1 MCGLAGVLIGNR
13 SEARCEI
20 VSIATLFTR
29 LLILSEHRGPYATG
43 AAVVTQNG
51 TIQTAKAPVSAH
63 LFVHSVAYEH
73 LCQQADKG
81 VVLLMGH
88 TSWPTQGSHM
98 RNGNNQPL
106 FSDGPIRL
114 VLTHNSNIPDATQHF
129 DAFGLQRKWE
139 VDIELLLRLAY
150 RHMSQDGLAIQDM
163 IQDLALCA
171 GQIAAV
177 IVAGSH
183 PNKVIF
189 VRHDR
194 PLWTAYHGDLDLL
207 VYASEAEILLQAL
220 SDCKK
225 WHLQQMPAETV
236 WVMNRQQLMNPK
248 VYPLKYTPGGKL
260 Q

>member
-13 SEARCEI
+13 SGARCEI
-20 VSIATLFTR
+20 VSITTLFTR

-43 AAVVTQNG
+43 AAVVTQDG
-51 TIQTAKAPVSAH
+51 TIQTAKAPISAH
-63 LFVHSVAYEH
+63 RFVHSVAYEG

-81 VVLLMGH
+81 VAMFMGH
-88 TSWPTQGSHM
+88 TRWPTQGSHM

-106 FSDGPIRL
+106 LSDGPIRL
-114 VLTHNSNIPDATQHF
+114 VLTHNGNIPDVAQHF

-139 VDIELLLRLAY
+139 VDSELLLRLAC
-150 RHMSQDGLAIQDM
+150 RHLSQDGLAIQDM
-163 IQDLALCA
+163 IHDLAICA
-171 GQIAAV
+171 GHIAAV

-189 VRHDR
+189 VRRDR
-194 PLWTAYHGDLDLL
+194 PLWTAYHRDLDLL

-220 SDCKK
+220 PDCKK
-225 WHLQQMPAETV
+225 WNLQQMPTETV
-236 WVMNRQQLMNPK
+236 WVMNRQQLMNPRA
-248 VYPLKYTPGGKL
+248 YPLKYTQGGKL